1 MKIIY
6 NEPKTKGA
14 LGKPAPAI
22 DQQEQ
27 NEIIMTMIVQIVQLK
42 ILAFKLRE

>member
-27 NEIIMTMIVQIVQLK
+27 NEIIMTMIVQIASPIENFGV
-42 ILAFKLRE
+42 

>member
-6 NEPKTKGA
+6 NETKTKGA

-27 NEIIMTMIVQIVQLK
+27 NEIIMTMNVHIVSPIEDFGV
-42 ILAFKLRE
+42 